1 MVIGSSTRN
10 VPQTLKKFF
19 EITTKEKNLKLKQ
32 KIFFQMTINKLE
44 ETHFD
49 FILIT
54 IKAKSVVFYMEFNK
68 VFVNL
73 N

>member
-1 MVIGSSTRN
+1 
-10 VPQTLKKFF
+10 
-19 EITTKEKNLKLKQ
+19 
-32 KIFFQMTINKLE
+32 MTINKLE